1 MYVNE
6 EYATSARILR
16 GEDAVSWYNKNF
28 GTSWTLTN
36 NGGSSSTFYGR
47 KLSQNQEPISVLE
60 NGSYYWFASAFSSED
75 GINVLPDY
83 RLVHNGGDHGF
94 RDSFLILLNSN
105 ALIDTNIGDGSSDRP
120 YGISEKI
127 VTSYTSQEPAKR

>member
-36 NGGSSSTFYGR
+36 NGGSSSTFYG
-47 KLSQNQEPISVLE
+47 KTFTKSEPISV
-60 NGSYYWFASAFSSED
+60 
-75 GINVLPDY
+75 
-83 RLVHNGGDHGF
+83 HC
-94 RDSFLILLNSN
+94 
-105 ALIDTNIGDGSSDRP
+105 
-120 YGISEKI
+120 
-127 VTSYTSQEPAKR
+127 